1 MHVSWGTQLFLL
13 VSLLIKNEAR
23 NGSDGAVAVVIGGD
37 SGNDGDRG
45 TDAERGDGGGGSD
58 CENGSES
65 AKKGE
70 DCGVVYITDG
80 GLSHDGAIG
89 GGDGG
94 GRDGS
99 GGSYGD
105 MVIGDGDIDDIL
117 VIMEESLMTVV
128 VVEEEMVLEVEVF
141 ELDVVEEFSCYLFKK
156 VFFSC
161 EKEERK
167 NNT

>member
-23 NGSDGAVAVVIGGD
+23 NGSNGAVAVVIGGD

-99 GGSYGD
+99 GEV
-105 MVIGDGDIDDIL
+105 MVIWLLG
-117 VIMEESLMTVV
+117 METLMT
-128 VVEEEMVLEVEVF
+128 
-141 ELDVVEEFSCYLFKK
+141 Y
-156 VFFSC
+156 
-161 EKEERK
+161 
-167 NNT
+167 